1 MGELFISQYA
11 KKPRT
16 VGAILP
22 SSRYLAAKM
31 VGEINFETAN
41 VIVEYGPGTGVFTK
55 ELLKRRKQGTVL
67 LLIEINEEFYQYLLE
82 EYSEEKNV
90 HIIHGSA
97 EHIKQY
103 LEGYGIKCV
112 DYIVSG
118 LPFSSLPKNL
128 SIPILKEA
136 ASILRKEGMFIT
148 FQYTKMKKMFIEQFF
163 SSMKIQREF
172 LNLPPAY
179 IFHCQK

>member
-22 SSRYLAAKM
+22 SSRYLATKM

-67 LLIEINEEFYQYLLE
+67 LLIEINEDFYQYLLE

-128 SIPILKEA
+128 SISILKEA

>member
-128 SIPILKEA
+128 SISILKEA
-136 ASILRKEGMFIT
+136 TSILRKEGMFIT